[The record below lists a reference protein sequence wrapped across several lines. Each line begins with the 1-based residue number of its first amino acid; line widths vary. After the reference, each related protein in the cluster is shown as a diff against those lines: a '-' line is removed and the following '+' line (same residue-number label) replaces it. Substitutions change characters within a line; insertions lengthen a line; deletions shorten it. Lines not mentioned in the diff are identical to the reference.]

1 MKSWI
6 LSHKM
11 LAIILACVL
20 GAGVICAVVL
30 PITLAHRHEFSAE
43 WTTDENYH
51 WHKCKGEKCNEVS
64 DKASHVF
71 DEEIVSEMYFAS
83 DATYTAAAKYYK
95 SCICG
100 VKGTETFSHGSPLS
114 AKANTIAFADGLT
127 LDKPYDGTAVVF
139 DASQV
144 NRYGDGA
151 ITIMYKVKGADD
163 NTYIATAPKNVGEYT
178 AKVSVEGTAEWKAA
192 SKTVDFAIA
201 KKALKATATKTY
213 DGTDTMPATLTDV
226 LDGETVTATI
236 TMTSKN
242 VGATVKEVM
251 LAGADKDNYMLTV
264 ANVTASITAKT
275 LKATATKTYDGTDTM
290 PATLTDVLDGE
301 TVTATITM
309 TSKNVGAT
317 VKEVMLAGADKDNYM
332 LTVANVTASI
342 TAKTLTVTATKTYD
356 GTATMPATLTGVVT
370 GETVTVTITMTSKN
384 VGATVK
390 EVMLAGADKGNYTL
404 TVANVTA
411 SITAKT
417 LTVTATKTYDGTAT
431 MPATLTGVVTGE
443 TVTVTITM
451 TSKNVGATVKEVM
464 LAGADKGNYTLTAA
478 NVTASI
484 TPRTI
489 SVDWEHDYD
498 NTSSFKGE
506 PAELLKGDEATIT
519 VTMSSANVGS
529 TVQSFK
535 LTGKDAANYSL
546 ARKDVN
552 VEIVKAKIKGFE
564 ISNANAFTKIFIGAK
579 DIPEPT
585 TNYVEIGTGYGEKT
599 IVWRKQIEDGVW
611 SRVLTKEEV
620 IQSKTGT
627 FQVSIQY
634 AEGDNY
640 KLGATP
646 SVIFTMKAK
655 SRTLTVKSFSGKT
668 YDGTPLSN
676 FTFSNLVNKFGG
688 RLIDGVENFTSAT
701 ESGEKYVEFRRNGE
715 ALWTKVTGT
724 YIPKNA
730 AQYEYRIGVTATE
743 EWEAVVS
750 EIKTFTIKPY
760 EFVLELGY
768 IENQN
773 NKSTDGGKTFKLRT
787 FSQENGKEL
796 IKGQVIELWLNNEKA
811 GLKTNG
817 GNNFIPDQKKQVK
830 TDCFFLKIKNFASPN
845 MDNYKI
851 VAKYPTVTTV
861 EMTVVEKLTTEKSTT
876 GSIQAL
882 NETEKWISTTVV
894 KGYFR
899 VGQTVEVYN
908 SAGTKLG
915 EATITEIKVGSTT
928 SASGCAIPSDSIVVI
943 TLDKVFS
950 NMVYGKLV
958 EK

>member
-51 WHKCKGEKCNEVS
+51 WHKCKDEKCNEVS

-127 LDKPYDGTAVVF
+127 LDKSYDGTAVVF

-242 VGATVKEVM
+242 VGATVKEV
-251 LAGADKDNYMLTV
+251 T
-264 ANVTASITAKT
+264 
-275 LKATATKTYDGTDTM
+275 
-290 PATLTDVLDGE
+290 
-301 TVTATITM
+301 
-309 TSKNVGAT
+309 
-317 VKEVMLAGADKDNYM
+317 LAGADKDNYM

-356 GTATMPATLTGVVT
+356 GTATMPATLTGVV
-370 GETVTVTITMTSKN
+370 
-384 VGATVK
+384 A
-390 EVMLAGADKGNYTL
+390 
-404 TVANVTA
+404 
-411 SITAKT
+411 
-417 LTVTATKTYDGTAT
+417 
-431 MPATLTGVVTGE
+431 GE

-552 VEIVKAKIKGFE
+552 VKIVKAKIKGFE

-611 SRVLTKEEV
+611 SRVLKKEEV

-655 SRTLTVKSFSGKT
+655 PRNLTVRNFDGKT
-668 YDGTPLSN
+668 YDGKQVAN
-676 FTFSNLVNKFGG
+676 FTYENLVYKLSTPSIEG
-688 RLIDGVENFTSAT
+688 GVENITPMS
-701 ESGEKYVEFRRNGE
+701 SGEKYVEFREVGGEWGRNLNVANVLTNAGE
-715 ALWTKVTGT
+715 
-724 YIPKNA
+724 
-730 AQYEYRIGVTATE
+730 YEYRIGVTATD

-750 EIKTFTIKPY
+750 EVKTFTIKPY

-768 IENQN
+768 IRNQQN
-773 NKSTDGGKTFKLRT
+773 PSTDRGKTFL
-787 FSQENGKEL
+787 FGQYENRIE
-796 IKGQVIELWLNNEKA
+796 GQKIQLWLDNEKA
-811 GLKTNG
+811 GFETKE
-817 GNNFIPDQKKQVK
+817 GNNGVFYFIPDQKKKVT
-830 TDCFFLKIKNFASPN
+830 TDCFFLKIGNITNPV
-845 MDNYKI
+845 MENYKI
-851 VAKYPTVTTV
+851 VTKSPSVTTV
-861 EMTVVEKLTTEKSTT
+861 EITVVEKLTTGKSTS

-882 NETEKWISTTVV
+882 NETGKWISTTVV

-915 EATITEIKVGSTT
+915 EATITEIKVKGTI

-950 NMVYGKLV
+950 DMVYGKLV

>member
-275 LKATATKTYDGTDTM
+275 L
-290 PATLTDVLDGE
+290 
-301 TVTATITM
+301 
-309 TSKNVGAT
+309 
-317 VKEVMLAGADKDNYM
+317 
-332 LTVANVTASI
+332 
-342 TAKTLTVTATKTYD
+342 TVTATKTYD
-356 GTATMPATLTGVVT
+356 GTVTMPATLTGVVT

-390 EVMLAGADKGNYTL
+390 EVMLAGADKDNY
-404 TVANVTA
+404 
-411 SITAKT
+411 
-417 LTVTATKTYDGTAT
+417 
-431 MPATLTGVVTGE
+431 M
-443 TVTVTITM
+443 
-451 TSKNVGATVKEVM
+451 
-464 LAGADKGNYTLTAA
+464 LTAA

-552 VEIVKAKIKGFE
+552 VKIVKAKIKGFE
-564 ISNANAFTKIFIGAK
+564 ISNASAFTKIFIGAK
-579 DIPEPT
+579 NIPEPT

-611 SRVLTKEEV
+611 SRVLKKEEV

-655 SRTLTVKSFSGKT
+655 PRNLTVRNFDGKT
-668 YDGTPLSN
+668 YDGKQVAN
-676 FTFSNLVNKFGG
+676 FTYENLVYKLSTPSIEG
-688 RLIDGVENFTSAT
+688 GVENITPMS
-701 ESGEKYVEFRRNGE
+701 SGEKYVEFREVGGEWGRNLNVANVLTNAGE
-715 ALWTKVTGT
+715 
-724 YIPKNA
+724 
-730 AQYEYRIGVTATE
+730 YEYRIGVTATD
-743 EWEAVVS
+743 EWEEVVS
-750 EIKTFTIKPY
+750 DIKSFTIKPY
-760 EFVLELGY
+760 EFVLKLGY
-768 IENQN
+768 IKDQQWQ
-773 NKSTDGGKTFKLRT
+773 SADRGKTFL
-787 FSQENGKEL
+787 FGQYENL
-796 IKGQVIELWLNNEKA
+796 IEGQKIQLWLNNEKA
-811 GLKTNG
+811 GFETRE
-817 GNNFIPDQKKQVK
+817 GNNGVFYFITDQKKQVT
-830 TDCFFLKIKNFASPN
+830 TDCFFLKIANFASPN
-845 MDNYKI
+845 MENYKI
-851 VAKYPTVTTV
+851 VPKSPSVSTV
-861 EMTVVEKLTTEKSTT
+861 EVTVVEHSTTQKSTSGPIQVVQPTEKS
-876 GSIQAL
+876 IYA
-882 NETEKWISTTVV
+882 TVE
-894 KGYFR
+894 KGYFQ
-899 VGQTVEVYN
+899 VGQTVEVYRKVIVGS
-908 SAGTKLG
+908 SATYVKVG
-915 EATITEIKVGSTT
+915 EATITEIRAGGTT
-928 SASGCAIPSDSIVVI
+928 SASGCAIPSDGRVVI
-943 TLDKVFS
+943 VLDKIYDDILS
-950 NMVYGKLV
+950 GKIV
-958 EK
+958 AK

>member
-51 WHKCKGEKCNEVS
+51 WHKCKDEKCNEVS

-213 DGTDTMPATLTDV
+213 DGTDTMPATLTGV

-251 LAGADKDNYMLTV
+251 LAGADKDNYILTV
-264 ANVTASITAKT
+264 ANVTASITAKA

-290 PATLTDVLDGE
+290 PATLTGVLDGE

-317 VKEVMLAGADKDNYM
+317 VKEVTLAGADKDNYM

-356 GTATMPATLTGVVT
+356 GTANMPATLTGVVT

-390 EVMLAGADKGNYTL
+390 EVMLAGADKGNY
-404 TVANVTA
+404 
-411 SITAKT
+411 
-417 LTVTATKTYDGTAT
+417 
-431 MPATLTGVVTGE
+431 M
-443 TVTVTITM
+443 
-451 TSKNVGATVKEVM
+451 
-464 LAGADKGNYTLTAA
+464 LTAA

-688 RLIDGVENFTSAT
+688 SLIDGVENFTSAID
-701 ESGEKYVEFRRNGE
+701 SGEKYVEFRRNGE
-715 ALWTKVTGT
+715 VLWTKVTGT

-730 AQYEYRIGVTATE
+730 AQYDYRIGVTATE

-787 FSQENGKEL
+787 FSQANGKEL

-811 GLKTNG
+811 GLKTNS

-830 TDCFFLKIKNFASPN
+830 TDCFFLKIANFASPN

-861 EMTVVEKLTTEKSTT
+861 EMTVVEKLTAKSTT

-894 KGYFR
+894 KGYFK

-915 EATITEIKVGSTT
+915 EATITEIKVKGTI

>member
-127 LDKPYDGTAVVF
+127 LDKSYDGTAVVF

-178 AKVSVEGTAEWKAA
+178 VKVSVEGTAEWKAA
-192 SKTVDFAIA
+192 SKTFDFAIA

-226 LDGETVTATI
+226 LDGETVTA
-236 TMTSKN
+236 
-242 VGATVKEVM
+242 
-251 LAGADKDNYMLTV
+251 
-264 ANVTASITAKT
+264 
-275 LKATATKTYDGTDTM
+275 
-290 PATLTDVLDGE
+290 
-301 TVTATITM
+301 
-309 TSKNVGAT
+309 
-317 VKEVMLAGADKDNYM
+317 
-332 LTVANVTASI
+332 
-342 TAKTLTVTATKTYD
+342 
-356 GTATMPATLTGVVT
+356 
-370 GETVTVTITMTSKN
+370 
-384 VGATVK
+384 
-390 EVMLAGADKGNYTL
+390 
-404 TVANVTA
+404 
-411 SITAKT
+411 
-417 LTVTATKTYDGTAT
+417 
-431 MPATLTGVVTGE
+431 
-443 TVTVTITM
+443 TITM

-506 PAELLKGDEATIT
+506 PAELLKGDEVTIT

-599 IVWRKQIEDGVW
+599 IIWRKQIEDGVW

-688 RLIDGVENFTSAT
+688 SLIDGVENFTSAID
-701 ESGEKYVEFRRNGE
+701 SGEKYVEFRRNGE
-715 ALWTKVTGT
+715 VLWTKVTGT

-730 AQYEYRIGVTATE
+730 AQYDYRIGVTATE

-787 FSQENGKEL
+787 FSQANGKEL

-811 GLKTNG
+811 GLKTNS

-830 TDCFFLKIKNFASPN
+830 TDCFFLKIANFASPN

-861 EMTVVEKLTTEKSTT
+861 EMTVVEKLTAKSTT

-894 KGYFR
+894 KGYFK

-915 EATITEIKVGSTT
+915 EATITEIKVKGTI

>member
-1 MKSWI
+1 MNSWI

-51 WHKCKGEKCNEVS
+51 WHKCKDEKCNEVS

-83 DATYTAAAKYYK
+83 NATYTAAAKYYK

-127 LDKPYDGTAVVF
+127 LDKSYDGTAVVF

-178 AKVSVEGTAEWKAA
+178 VKVSVEGTAEWKAA

-213 DGTDTMPATLTDV
+213 DGTDTMPATLTGV
-226 LDGETVTATI
+226 LDGDKVTATI

-251 LAGADKDNYMLTV
+251 LAGADKGNYM
-264 ANVTASITAKT
+264 
-275 LKATATKTYDGTDTM
+275 
-290 PATLTDVLDGE
+290 
-301 TVTATITM
+301 
-309 TSKNVGAT
+309 
-317 VKEVMLAGADKDNYM
+317 
-332 LTVANVTASI
+332 
-342 TAKTLTVTATKTYD
+342 
-356 GTATMPATLTGVVT
+356 
-370 GETVTVTITMTSKN
+370 
-384 VGATVK
+384 
-390 EVMLAGADKGNYTL
+390 
-404 TVANVTA
+404 
-411 SITAKT
+411 
-417 LTVTATKTYDGTAT
+417 
-431 MPATLTGVVTGE
+431 
-443 TVTVTITM
+443 
-451 TSKNVGATVKEVM
+451 
-464 LAGADKGNYTLTAA
+464 LTAA

-552 VEIVKAKIKGFE
+552 VKIVKAKIKGFE

-611 SRVLTKEEV
+611 SRVLKKEEV

-655 SRTLTVKSFSGKT
+655 PRNLTVRNFDGKT
-668 YDGTPLSN
+668 YDGKQVAN
-676 FTFSNLVNKFGG
+676 FTYENLVYKLSTPSIEG
-688 RLIDGVENFTSAT
+688 GVENITPMS
-701 ESGEKYVEFRRNGE
+701 SGEKYVEFREVGGEWGRNLNVANVLTNAGE
-715 ALWTKVTGT
+715 
-724 YIPKNA
+724 
-730 AQYEYRIGVTATE
+730 YEYRIGVTATD

-750 EIKTFTIKPY
+750 EVKTFTIKPY

-768 IENQN
+768 IRNQQN
-773 NKSTDGGKTFKLRT
+773 PSTDRGKTFL
-787 FSQENGKEL
+787 FGQYENRIE
-796 IKGQVIELWLNNEKA
+796 GQKIQLWLDNEKA
-811 GLKTNG
+811 GFETKE
-817 GNNFIPDQKKQVK
+817 GNNGVFYFIPDQKKKVT
-830 TDCFFLKIKNFASPN
+830 TDCFFLKIGNSTNPV
-845 MDNYKI
+845 MENYKI
-851 VAKYPTVTTV
+851 VTKSPSVTTV
-861 EMTVVEKLTTEKSTT
+861 EITVVEKLTTGKSTS

-882 NETEKWISTTVV
+882 NETGKWISTTVV

-915 EATITEIKVGSTT
+915 EATITEIKVKGTI

-950 NMVYGKLV
+950 DMVYGKLV

>member
-30 PITLAHRHEFSAE
+30 PITLAHKHEFSAE

-51 WHKCKGEKCNEVS
+51 WHKCKDEKCNEVS

-192 SKTVDFAIA
+192 SKTFDFAIA

-242 VGATVKEVM
+242 VGATVKEV
-251 LAGADKDNYMLTV
+251 T
-264 ANVTASITAKT
+264 
-275 LKATATKTYDGTDTM
+275 
-290 PATLTDVLDGE
+290 
-301 TVTATITM
+301 
-309 TSKNVGAT
+309 
-317 VKEVMLAGADKDNYM
+317 LAGADKDNYM

-356 GTATMPATLTGVVT
+356 GTVTMPATLTGVVT

-390 EVMLAGADKGNYTL
+390 EVMLAGADKDNY
-404 TVANVTA
+404 
-411 SITAKT
+411 
-417 LTVTATKTYDGTAT
+417 
-431 MPATLTGVVTGE
+431 M
-443 TVTVTITM
+443 
-451 TSKNVGATVKEVM
+451 
-464 LAGADKGNYTLTAA
+464 LTAA

-506 PAELLKGDEATIT
+506 PAELLKGNEVTIT

-552 VEIVKAKIKGFE
+552 VKIVKAKIKGFE
-564 ISNANAFTKIFIGAK
+564 ISNASAFTKIFIGAK
-579 DIPEPT
+579 NIPEPT

-611 SRVLTKEEV
+611 SRVLKKEEV

-655 SRTLTVKSFSGKT
+655 PRNLTVRNFDGKT
-668 YDGTPLSN
+668 YDGKQVAN
-676 FTFSNLVNKFGG
+676 FTYENLVYKLSTPSIEG
-688 RLIDGVENFTSAT
+688 GVENIMPMS
-701 ESGEKYVEFRRNGE
+701 SGEKYVEFREVGGEWGRNLNVANVLTNAGE
-715 ALWTKVTGT
+715 
-724 YIPKNA
+724 
-730 AQYEYRIGVTATE
+730 YEYRIGVTATD
-743 EWEAVVS
+743 EWEEVVS
-750 EIKTFTIKPY
+750 DIKSFTIKPY
-760 EFVLELGY
+760 EFVLKLGY
-768 IENQN
+768 IKDQQWQ
-773 NKSTDGGKTFKLRT
+773 SADRGKTFL
-787 FSQENGKEL
+787 FGQYENL
-796 IKGQVIELWLNNEKA
+796 IEGQKIQLWLNNEKA
-811 GLKTNG
+811 GFETRE
-817 GNNFIPDQKKQVK
+817 GNNGVFYFITDQKKQVT
-830 TDCFFLKIKNFASPN
+830 TDCFFLKIANFASPN
-845 MDNYKI
+845 MENYKI
-851 VAKYPTVTTV
+851 VPKSPSVSTV
-861 EMTVVEKLTTEKSTT
+861 EVTVVEHSTTQKSTSGPIQVVQPTEKS
-876 GSIQAL
+876 IYA
-882 NETEKWISTTVV
+882 TVE
-894 KGYFR
+894 KGYFQ
-899 VGQTVEVYN
+899 VGQTVEVYKKVIEG
-908 SAGTKLG
+908 STASYVKVG
-915 EATITEIKVGSTT
+915 EATITEIRAGGTT
-928 SASGCAIPSDSIVVI
+928 SASGCAIPSDGRVVI
-943 TLDKVFS
+943 VLDKIYDDILS
-950 NMVYGKLV
+950 GKIV
-958 EK
+958 AK

>member
-30 PITLAHRHEFSAE
+30 PITLAHKHEFSAE

-51 WHKCKGEKCNEVS
+51 WHKCKDEKCNEVS

-356 GTATMPATLTGVVT
+356 GTATMPATLTGVVA

-390 EVMLAGADKGNYTL
+390 EVMLAGADKGNYML
-404 TVANVTA
+404 TAANVTA

-431 MPATLTGVVTGE
+431 MPATLTGVVAGE

-464 LAGADKGNYTLTAA
+464 LAGADKGNYMLTAA

-498 NTSSFKGE
+498 NTSIFKGE
-506 PAELLKGDEATIT
+506 PTELLKGDEATIT

-599 IVWRKQIEDGVW
+599 IVWRKQIEDGGW

-676 FTFSNLVNKFGG
+676 FTFSNLVDKFGG

-787 FSQENGKEL
+787 FSQANGKEL

-811 GLKTNG
+811 GLKTNS

-830 TDCFFLKIKNFASPN
+830 TDCFFLKIANFASPN

-861 EMTVVEKLTTEKSTT
+861 EMTVVEKLTAKSTT

-894 KGYFR
+894 KGYFK

-915 EATITEIKVGSTT
+915 EATITEIKVKGTI
-928 SASGCAIPSDSIVVI
+928 SASGCAIPSDRIVVI

>member
-242 VGATVKEVM
+242 VGATVKEV
-251 LAGADKDNYMLTV
+251 T
-264 ANVTASITAKT
+264 
-275 LKATATKTYDGTDTM
+275 
-290 PATLTDVLDGE
+290 
-301 TVTATITM
+301 
-309 TSKNVGAT
+309 
-317 VKEVMLAGADKDNYM
+317 LAGADKDNYM

-356 GTATMPATLTGVVT
+356 GTVTMPATLTGVVT

-390 EVMLAGADKGNYTL
+390 EVMLAGADKDNY
-404 TVANVTA
+404 
-411 SITAKT
+411 
-417 LTVTATKTYDGTAT
+417 
-431 MPATLTGVVTGE
+431 M
-443 TVTVTITM
+443 
-451 TSKNVGATVKEVM
+451 
-464 LAGADKGNYTLTAA
+464 LTAA

-552 VEIVKAKIKGFE
+552 VKIVKAKIKGFE
-564 ISNANAFTKIFIGAK
+564 ISNASAFTKIFIGAK
-579 DIPEPT
+579 NIPEPT

-611 SRVLTKEEV
+611 SRVLKKEEV

-655 SRTLTVKSFSGKT
+655 PRNLTVRNFDGKT
-668 YDGTPLSN
+668 YDGKQVAN
-676 FTFSNLVNKFGG
+676 FTYENLVYKLSTPSIEG
-688 RLIDGVENFTSAT
+688 GVENITPMS
-701 ESGEKYVEFRRNGE
+701 SGEKYVEFREVGGEWGRNLNVANVLTNAGE
-715 ALWTKVTGT
+715 
-724 YIPKNA
+724 
-730 AQYEYRIGVTATE
+730 YEYRIGVTATD
-743 EWEAVVS
+743 EWEEVVS
-750 EIKTFTIKPY
+750 DIKSFTIKPY
-760 EFVLELGY
+760 EFVLKLGY
-768 IENQN
+768 IKDQQWQ
-773 NKSTDGGKTFKLRT
+773 SADRGKTFL
-787 FSQENGKEL
+787 FGQYENL
-796 IKGQVIELWLNNEKA
+796 IEGQKIQLWLNNEKA
-811 GLKTNG
+811 GFETRE
-817 GNNFIPDQKKQVK
+817 GNNGVFYFITDQKKQVT
-830 TDCFFLKIKNFASPN
+830 TDCFFLKISNFVSAN
-845 MDNYKI
+845 MENYKI
-851 VAKYPTVTTV
+851 VPKSPSVSTV
-861 EMTVVEKLTTEKSTT
+861 EVTVVEHSTTQKSTSGPIQVVQPTEKS
-876 GSIQAL
+876 IYA
-882 NETEKWISTTVV
+882 TVE
-894 KGYFR
+894 KGYFQ
-899 VGQTVEVYN
+899 VGQTVEVYRKVIVGS
-908 SAGTKLG
+908 SATYVKVG
-915 EATITEIKVGSTT
+915 EATITEIRAGGTT
-928 SASGCAIPSDSIVVI
+928 SASGCAIPSDGRVVI
-943 TLDKVFS
+943 VLDKIYDDILS
-950 NMVYGKLV
+950 GKIV
-958 EK
+958 AK

>member
-71 DEEIVSEMYFAS
+71 DEEIVSKMYFAS

-127 LDKPYDGTAVVF
+127 LDKSYDGTAVVF

-178 AKVSVEGTAEWKAA
+178 VKVSVEGTAEWKAA

-242 VGATVKEVM
+242 VGAT
-251 LAGADKDNYMLTV
+251 A
-264 ANVTASITAKT
+264 
-275 LKATATKTYDGTDTM
+275 
-290 PATLTDVLDGE
+290 
-301 TVTATITM
+301 
-309 TSKNVGAT
+309 
-317 VKEVMLAGADKDNYM
+317 KEVMLAGADKDNYM

-356 GTATMPATLTGVVT
+356 GTANMPATLTGVV
-370 GETVTVTITMTSKN
+370 
-384 VGATVK
+384 A
-390 EVMLAGADKGNYTL
+390 
-404 TVANVTA
+404 
-411 SITAKT
+411 
-417 LTVTATKTYDGTAT
+417 
-431 MPATLTGVVTGE
+431 GE

-498 NTSSFKGE
+498 NTSIFKGE

-552 VEIVKAKIKGFE
+552 VKIVKAKIKGFE
-564 ISNANAFTKIFIGAK
+564 ISNASAFTKIFIGAK
-579 DIPEPT
+579 NIPEPT

-655 SRTLTVKSFSGKT
+655 PRNLTVRNFDGKT
-668 YDGTPLSN
+668 YDGKQVAN
-676 FTFSNLVNKFGG
+676 FTYENLVYKLSTPSIEG
-688 RLIDGVENFTSAT
+688 GVENITPMS
-701 ESGEKYVEFRRNGE
+701 SGEKYVEFREVGGEWGRNLNVANVLTNAGE
-715 ALWTKVTGT
+715 
-724 YIPKNA
+724 
-730 AQYEYRIGVTATE
+730 YEYRIGVTATD

-750 EIKTFTIKPY
+750 EVKTFTIKPY

-768 IENQN
+768 IRNQQN
-773 NKSTDGGKTFKLRT
+773 PSTDRGKTFL
-787 FSQENGKEL
+787 FGQYENRIE
-796 IKGQVIELWLNNEKA
+796 GQKIQLWLDNEKA
-811 GLKTNG
+811 GFETKE
-817 GNNFIPDQKKQVK
+817 GNNGVFYFIPDQKKKVT
-830 TDCFFLKIKNFASPN
+830 TDCFFLKIGNITNPV
-845 MDNYKI
+845 MENYKI
-851 VAKYPTVTTV
+851 VTKSPSVTTV
-861 EMTVVEKLTTEKSTT
+861 EITVVEKLTTGKSTT

-894 KGYFR
+894 KGYFK

-915 EATITEIKVGSTT
+915 EATITEIKVKGTI

>member
-127 LDKPYDGTAVVF
+127 LDKSYDGTAVVF

-242 VGATVKEVM
+242 VGATVKEV
-251 LAGADKDNYMLTV
+251 T
-264 ANVTASITAKT
+264 
-275 LKATATKTYDGTDTM
+275 
-290 PATLTDVLDGE
+290 
-301 TVTATITM
+301 
-309 TSKNVGAT
+309 
-317 VKEVMLAGADKDNYM
+317 LAGADKDNYM

-356 GTATMPATLTGVVT
+356 GTVTMPATLTGVVT

-390 EVMLAGADKGNYTL
+390 EVMLAGADKDNY
-404 TVANVTA
+404 
-411 SITAKT
+411 
-417 LTVTATKTYDGTAT
+417 
-431 MPATLTGVVTGE
+431 M
-443 TVTVTITM
+443 
-451 TSKNVGATVKEVM
+451 
-464 LAGADKGNYTLTAA
+464 LTAA

-552 VEIVKAKIKGFE
+552 VKIVKAKIKGFE
-564 ISNANAFTKIFIGAK
+564 ISNASAFTKIFIGAK
-579 DIPEPT
+579 NIPEPT

-611 SRVLTKEEV
+611 SRVLKKEEV

-655 SRTLTVKSFSGKT
+655 PRNLTVRNFDGKT
-668 YDGTPLSN
+668 YDGKQVAN
-676 FTFSNLVNKFGG
+676 FTYENLVYKLSTPSIEG
-688 RLIDGVENFTSAT
+688 GVENITPMS
-701 ESGEKYVEFRRNGE
+701 SGEKYVEFREVGGEWGRNLNVANVLTNAGE
-715 ALWTKVTGT
+715 
-724 YIPKNA
+724 
-730 AQYEYRIGVTATE
+730 YEYRIGVTATD
-743 EWEAVVS
+743 EWEEVVS
-750 EIKTFTIKPY
+750 DIKSFTIKPY
-760 EFVLELGY
+760 EFVLKLGY
-768 IENQN
+768 IKDQQWQ
-773 NKSTDGGKTFKLRT
+773 SADRGKTFL
-787 FSQENGKEL
+787 FGQYENL
-796 IKGQVIELWLNNEKA
+796 IEGQKIQLWLNNEKA
-811 GLKTNG
+811 GFETRE
-817 GNNFIPDQKKQVK
+817 GNNGVFYFITDQKKQVT
-830 TDCFFLKIKNFASPN
+830 TDCFFLKIANFASPN
-845 MDNYKI
+845 MENYKI
-851 VAKYPTVTTV
+851 VPKSPSVSTV
-861 EMTVVEKLTTEKSTT
+861 EVTVVEHSTTQKSTSGPIQVVQPTEKS
-876 GSIQAL
+876 IYA
-882 NETEKWISTTVV
+882 TVE
-894 KGYFR
+894 KGYFQ
-899 VGQTVEVYN
+899 VGQTVEVYRKVIVGS
-908 SAGTKLG
+908 SATYVKVG
-915 EATITEIKVGSTT
+915 EATITEIRAGGTT
-928 SASGCAIPSDSIVVI
+928 SASGCAIPSDGRVVI
-943 TLDKVFS
+943 VLDKIYDDILS
-950 NMVYGKLV
+950 GKIV
-958 EK
+958 AK

>member
-251 LAGADKDNYMLTV
+251 LAGADKDNYMLT
-264 ANVTASITAKT
+264 
-275 LKATATKTYDGTDTM
+275 
-290 PATLTDVLDGE
+290 
-301 TVTATITM
+301 
-309 TSKNVGAT
+309 
-317 VKEVMLAGADKDNYM
+317 
-332 LTVANVTASI
+332 
-342 TAKTLTVTATKTYD
+342 
-356 GTATMPATLTGVVT
+356 
-370 GETVTVTITMTSKN
+370 
-384 VGATVK
+384 
-390 EVMLAGADKGNYTL
+390 
-404 TVANVTA
+404 
-411 SITAKT
+411 
-417 LTVTATKTYDGTAT
+417 
-431 MPATLTGVVTGE
+431 
-443 TVTVTITM
+443 
-451 TSKNVGATVKEVM
+451 
-464 LAGADKGNYTLTAA
+464 AA

-552 VEIVKAKIKGFE
+552 VKIVKAKIKGFE
-564 ISNANAFTKIFIGAK
+564 ISNASAFTKIFIGAK
-579 DIPEPT
+579 NIPEPT

-611 SRVLTKEEV
+611 SRVLKKEEV

-655 SRTLTVKSFSGKT
+655 PRNLTVRNFDGKT
-668 YDGTPLSN
+668 YDGKQVAN
-676 FTFSNLVNKFGG
+676 FTYENLVYKLSTPSIEG
-688 RLIDGVENFTSAT
+688 GVENITPMS
-701 ESGEKYVEFRRNGE
+701 SGEKYVEFREVGGEWGRNLNVANVLTNAGE
-715 ALWTKVTGT
+715 
-724 YIPKNA
+724 
-730 AQYEYRIGVTATE
+730 YEYRIGVTATD
-743 EWEAVVS
+743 EWEEVVS
-750 EIKTFTIKPY
+750 DIKSFTIKPY
-760 EFVLELGY
+760 EFVLKLGY
-768 IENQN
+768 IKDQQWQ
-773 NKSTDGGKTFKLRT
+773 SADRGKTFL
-787 FSQENGKEL
+787 FGQYENL
-796 IKGQVIELWLNNEKA
+796 IEGQKIQLWLNNEKA
-811 GLKTNG
+811 GFETRE
-817 GNNFIPDQKKQVK
+817 GNNGVFYFITDQKKQVT
-830 TDCFFLKIKNFASPN
+830 TDCFFLKIANFASPN
-845 MDNYKI
+845 MENYKI
-851 VAKYPTVTTV
+851 VPKSPSVSTV
-861 EMTVVEKLTTEKSTT
+861 EVTVVEHSTTQKSTSGPIQVVQPTEKS
-876 GSIQAL
+876 IYA
-882 NETEKWISTTVV
+882 TVE
-894 KGYFR
+894 KGYFQ
-899 VGQTVEVYN
+899 VGQTVEVYRKVIVGS
-908 SAGTKLG
+908 SATYVKVG
-915 EATITEIKVGSTT
+915 EATITEIRAGGTT
-928 SASGCAIPSDSIVVI
+928 SASGCAIPSDGRVVI
-943 TLDKVFS
+943 VLDKIYDDILS
-950 NMVYGKLV
+950 GKIV
-958 EK
+958 AK

>member
-51 WHKCKGEKCNEVS
+51 WHKCKDEKCNEVS

-127 LDKPYDGTAVVF
+127 LDKSYDGTAVVF

-251 LAGADKDNYMLTV
+251 LAGADKDNYILTV

-317 VKEVMLAGADKDNYM
+317 VKEVMLAGADK
-332 LTVANVTASI
+332 
-342 TAKTLTVTATKTYD
+342 
-356 GTATMPATLTGVVT
+356 
-370 GETVTVTITMTSKN
+370 
-384 VGATVK
+384 
-390 EVMLAGADKGNYTL
+390 
-404 TVANVTA
+404 
-411 SITAKT
+411 
-417 LTVTATKTYDGTAT
+417 
-431 MPATLTGVVTGE
+431 
-443 TVTVTITM
+443 
-451 TSKNVGATVKEVM
+451 
-464 LAGADKGNYTLTAA
+464 GNYTLTAA

-498 NTSSFKGE
+498 NTSIFKGE

-552 VEIVKAKIKGFE
+552 VKIVKAKIKGFE
-564 ISNANAFTKIFIGAK
+564 ISNASAFTKIFIGAK
-579 DIPEPT
+579 NIPEPT

-611 SRVLTKEEV
+611 SRVLKKEEV

-655 SRTLTVKSFSGKT
+655 PRNLTVRNFDGKT
-668 YDGTPLSN
+668 YDGKQVAN
-676 FTFSNLVNKFGG
+676 FTYENLVYKLSTPSIEG
-688 RLIDGVENFTSAT
+688 GVENITPMT
-701 ESGEKYVEFRRNGE
+701 SGEKYVEFREVGGEWGRNLNVANVLTNAGE
-715 ALWTKVTGT
+715 
-724 YIPKNA
+724 
-730 AQYEYRIGVTATE
+730 YEYRIGVTATD
-743 EWEAVVS
+743 EWEEVVS
-750 EIKTFTIKPY
+750 DIKSFTIKPY
-760 EFVLELGY
+760 EFVLKLGY
-768 IENQN
+768 IKDQQWQ
-773 NKSTDGGKTFKLRT
+773 SADRGKTFL
-787 FSQENGKEL
+787 FGQYENL
-796 IKGQVIELWLNNEKA
+796 IEGQKIQLWLNNEKA
-811 GLKTNG
+811 GFETRE
-817 GNNFIPDQKKQVK
+817 GNNGVFYFITDQKKQVT
-830 TDCFFLKIKNFASPN
+830 TDCFFLKISNFVSAN
-845 MDNYKI
+845 MENYKI
-851 VAKYPTVTTV
+851 VPKSPSVSTV
-861 EMTVVEKLTTEKSTT
+861 EVTVVEHSTTQKSTSGPIQVVQPTEKS
-876 GSIQAL
+876 IYA
-882 NETEKWISTTVV
+882 TVE
-894 KGYFR
+894 KGYFQ
-899 VGQTVEVYN
+899 VGQTVEVYRKVIVGS
-908 SAGTKLG
+908 SATYVKVG
-915 EATITEIKVGSTT
+915 EATITEIRAGGTT
-928 SASGCAIPSDSIVVI
+928 SASGCAIPSDGRVVI
-943 TLDKVFS
+943 VLDKIYDDILS
-950 NMVYGKLV
+950 GKIV
-958 EK
+958 AK

>member
-1 MKSWI
+1 
-6 LSHKM
+6 
-11 LAIILACVL
+11 
-20 GAGVICAVVL
+20 
-30 PITLAHRHEFSAE
+30 
-43 WTTDENYH
+43 
-51 WHKCKGEKCNEVS
+51 
-64 DKASHVF
+64 
-71 DEEIVSEMYFAS
+71 
-83 DATYTAAAKYYK
+83 
-95 SCICG
+95 
-100 VKGTETFSHGSPLS
+100 
-114 AKANTIAFADGLT
+114 
-127 LDKPYDGTAVVF
+127 
-139 DASQV
+139 
-144 NRYGDGA
+144 
-151 ITIMYKVKGADD
+151 
-163 NTYIATAPKNVGEYT
+163 
-178 AKVSVEGTAEWKAA
+178 
-192 SKTVDFAIA
+192 
-201 KKALKATATKTY
+201 
-213 DGTDTMPATLTDV
+213 
-226 LDGETVTATI
+226 
-236 TMTSKN
+236 
-242 VGATVKEVM
+242 
-251 LAGADKDNYMLTV
+251 
-264 ANVTASITAKT
+264 
-275 LKATATKTYDGTDTM
+275 
-290 PATLTDVLDGE
+290 
-301 TVTATITM
+301 
-309 TSKNVGAT
+309 
-317 VKEVMLAGADKDNYM
+317 MLAGADKDNYM

-356 GTATMPATLTGVVT
+356 GTATMPATLTGVVA
-370 GETVTVTITMTSKN
+370 GEMVTVTITMTSKN

-390 EVMLAGADKGNYTL
+390 EVMLAGADKG
-404 TVANVTA
+404 
-411 SITAKT
+411 S
-417 LTVTATKTYDGTAT
+417 
-431 MPATLTGVVTGE
+431 
-443 TVTVTITM
+443 
-451 TSKNVGATVKEVM
+451 
-464 LAGADKGNYTLTAA
+464 YTLTAA

-585 TNYVEIGTGYGEKT
+585 TNYVEIGIGYGEKT
-599 IVWRKQIEDGVW
+599 IVWRKQIEDGGW
-611 SRVLTKEEV
+611 SRVLKKEEV

-634 AEGDNY
+634 AEGNNY

-646 SVIFTMKAK
+646 FVEFTMKAK
-655 SRTLTVKSFSGKT
+655 PRNLTVKNFTGKT
-668 YDGTPLSN
+668 YDGKQVTN
-676 FTFSNLVNKFGG
+676 FTFNDLVKKFGATI
-688 RLIDGVENFTSAT
+688 IDGVENITSAT
-701 ESGEKYVEFRRNGE
+701 ESGEKYVEFREVGGEWGRNLNVANVLTNAGE
-715 ALWTKVTGT
+715 
-724 YIPKNA
+724 
-730 AQYEYRIGVTATE
+730 YEYRIGVTATD

-750 EIKTFTIKPY
+750 EVKTFTIKPY

-796 IKGQVIELWLNNEKA
+796 IKGQIIELWLNNEKA

-882 NETEKWISTTVV
+882 NETGKWISTTVV

>member
-178 AKVSVEGTAEWKAA
+178 VKVSVEGTAEWKAA
-192 SKTVDFAIA
+192 SKTFDFAIA
-201 KKALKATATKTY
+201 K
-213 DGTDTMPATLTDV
+213 
-226 LDGETVTATI
+226 
-236 TMTSKN
+236 
-242 VGATVKEVM
+242 
-251 LAGADKDNYMLTV
+251 
-264 ANVTASITAKT
+264 KT

-290 PATLTDVLDGE
+290 PATLTGVLDGDK
-301 TVTATITM
+301 VTATITM

-317 VKEVMLAGADKDNYM
+317 AKEVMLAGADKDNYM

-342 TAKTLTVTATKTYD
+342 TAKTLTATATKTYD
-356 GTATMPATLTGVVT
+356 GTDAMPATLTGVVA

-404 TVANVTA
+404 TAANVTA

-417 LTVTATKTYDGTAT
+417 LTVTATKTYDGTAN
-431 MPATLTGVVTGE
+431 MPATLTGVVAGE

-498 NTSSFKGE
+498 NTSIFKGE

-552 VEIVKAKIKGFE
+552 VKIVKAKIKGFE

-655 SRTLTVKSFSGKT
+655 PRNLTVRNFDGKT
-668 YDGTPLSN
+668 YDGKQVAN
-676 FTFSNLVNKFGG
+676 FTYENLVYKLSTPSIEG
-688 RLIDGVENFTSAT
+688 GVENITPMT
-701 ESGEKYVEFRRNGE
+701 SGEKYVEFREVGGEWGRNLNVANILTNAGE
-715 ALWTKVTGT
+715 
-724 YIPKNA
+724 
-730 AQYEYRIGVTATE
+730 YEYRIGVTATD
-743 EWEAVVS
+743 EWEEVVS
-750 EIKTFTIKPY
+750 DIKSFTIKPY
-760 EFVLELGY
+760 EFVLKLGY
-768 IENQN
+768 IKDQQWQ
-773 NKSTDGGKTFKLRT
+773 SADRGKTFL
-787 FSQENGKEL
+787 FGQYENL
-796 IKGQVIELWLNNEKA
+796 IEGQKIQLWLNNEKA
-811 GLKTNG
+811 GFETRE
-817 GNNFIPDQKKQVK
+817 GNNGVFYFITDQKKQVT
-830 TDCFFLKIKNFASPN
+830 TDCFFLKISNFVSAN
-845 MDNYKI
+845 MENYKI
-851 VAKYPTVTTV
+851 VPKSPSVSTV
-861 EMTVVEKLTTEKSTT
+861 EVTVVEHSTTQKSTSGPIQVVQPTEKS
-876 GSIQAL
+876 IYA
-882 NETEKWISTTVV
+882 TVE
-894 KGYFR
+894 KGYFQ
-899 VGQTVEVYN
+899 VGQTVEVYKKVIEG
-908 SAGTKLG
+908 STASYVKVG
-915 EATITEIKVGSTT
+915 EATITEIRAGGTT
-928 SASGCAIPSDSIVVI
+928 SASGCAIPSDGRVVI
-943 TLDKVFS
+943 VLDKIYDDILS
-950 NMVYGKLV
+950 GKIV
-958 EK
+958 AK

>member
-51 WHKCKGEKCNEVS
+51 WHKCKDEKCNEVS

-127 LDKPYDGTAVVF
+127 LDKSYDGTAVVF

-251 LAGADKDNYMLTV
+251 LAGADK
-264 ANVTASITAKT
+264 
-275 LKATATKTYDGTDTM
+275 
-290 PATLTDVLDGE
+290 
-301 TVTATITM
+301 
-309 TSKNVGAT
+309 
-317 VKEVMLAGADKDNYM
+317 
-332 LTVANVTASI
+332 
-342 TAKTLTVTATKTYD
+342 
-356 GTATMPATLTGVVT
+356 
-370 GETVTVTITMTSKN
+370 
-384 VGATVK
+384 
-390 EVMLAGADKGNYTL
+390 
-404 TVANVTA
+404 
-411 SITAKT
+411 
-417 LTVTATKTYDGTAT
+417 
-431 MPATLTGVVTGE
+431 
-443 TVTVTITM
+443 
-451 TSKNVGATVKEVM
+451 
-464 LAGADKGNYTLTAA
+464 GNYTLTAA

-498 NTSSFKGE
+498 NTSIFKGE

-552 VEIVKAKIKGFE
+552 VKIVKAKIKGFE
-564 ISNANAFTKIFIGAK
+564 ISNASAFTKIFIGAK
-579 DIPEPT
+579 NIPEPT

-611 SRVLTKEEV
+611 SRVLKKEEV

-655 SRTLTVKSFSGKT
+655 PRNLTVRNFDGKT
-668 YDGTPLSN
+668 YDGKQVAN
-676 FTFSNLVNKFGG
+676 FTYENLVYKLSTPSIEG
-688 RLIDGVENFTSAT
+688 GVENITPMT
-701 ESGEKYVEFRRNGE
+701 SGEKYVEFREVGGEWGRNLNVANVLTNAGE
-715 ALWTKVTGT
+715 
-724 YIPKNA
+724 
-730 AQYEYRIGVTATE
+730 YEYRIGVTATD
-743 EWEAVVS
+743 EWEEVVS
-750 EIKTFTIKPY
+750 DIKSFTIKPY
-760 EFVLELGY
+760 EFVLKLGY
-768 IENQN
+768 IKDQQWQ
-773 NKSTDGGKTFKLRT
+773 SADRGKTFL
-787 FSQENGKEL
+787 FGQYENL
-796 IKGQVIELWLNNEKA
+796 IEGQKIQLWLNNEKA
-811 GLKTNG
+811 GFETRE
-817 GNNFIPDQKKQVK
+817 GNNGVFYFITDQKKQIT
-830 TDCFFLKIKNFASPN
+830 TDCFFLKISNFVSAN
-845 MDNYKI
+845 MENYKI
-851 VAKYPTVTTV
+851 VPKSPSVSTV
-861 EMTVVEKLTTEKSTT
+861 EVTVVEHSTTQKSTSGPIQVVQPTEKS
-876 GSIQAL
+876 IYA
-882 NETEKWISTTVV
+882 TVE
-894 KGYFR
+894 KGYFQ
-899 VGQTVEVYN
+899 VGQTVEVYRKVIVGS
-908 SAGTKLG
+908 SATYVKVG
-915 EATITEIKVGSTT
+915 EATITEIRAGGTT
-928 SASGCAIPSDSIVVI
+928 SASGCAIPSDGRVVI
-943 TLDKVFS
+943 VLDKIYDDILS
-950 NMVYGKLV
+950 GKIV
-958 EK
+958 AK

>member
-178 AKVSVEGTAEWKAA
+178 VKVSVEGTAEWKAA
-192 SKTVDFAIA
+192 SKTFDFAIA
-201 KKALKATATKTY
+201 K
-213 DGTDTMPATLTDV
+213 
-226 LDGETVTATI
+226 
-236 TMTSKN
+236 
-242 VGATVKEVM
+242 
-251 LAGADKDNYMLTV
+251 
-264 ANVTASITAKT
+264 KT

-290 PATLTDVLDGE
+290 PATLTGVLDGDK
-301 TVTATITM
+301 VTATITM

-317 VKEVMLAGADKDNYM
+317 AKEVMLAGADKDNYM

-356 GTATMPATLTGVVT
+356 GTANMPATLTGVV
-370 GETVTVTITMTSKN
+370 
-384 VGATVK
+384 A
-390 EVMLAGADKGNYTL
+390 
-404 TVANVTA
+404 
-411 SITAKT
+411 
-417 LTVTATKTYDGTAT
+417 
-431 MPATLTGVVTGE
+431 GE

-498 NTSSFKGE
+498 NTSIFKGE

-552 VEIVKAKIKGFE
+552 VKIVKAKIKGFE

-655 SRTLTVKSFSGKT
+655 PRNLTVRNFDGKT
-668 YDGTPLSN
+668 YDGKQVAN
-676 FTFSNLVNKFGG
+676 FTYENLVYKLSTPSIEG
-688 RLIDGVENFTSAT
+688 GVENITPMT
-701 ESGEKYVEFRRNGE
+701 SGEKYVEFREVGGEWGRNLNVANILTNAGE
-715 ALWTKVTGT
+715 
-724 YIPKNA
+724 
-730 AQYEYRIGVTATE
+730 YEYRIGVTATD
-743 EWEAVVS
+743 EWEEVVS
-750 EIKTFTIKPY
+750 DIKSFTIKPY
-760 EFVLELGY
+760 EFVLKLGY
-768 IENQN
+768 IKDQQWQ
-773 NKSTDGGKTFKLRT
+773 SADRGKTFL
-787 FSQENGKEL
+787 FGQYENL
-796 IKGQVIELWLNNEKA
+796 IEGQKIQLWLNNEKA
-811 GLKTNG
+811 GFETRE
-817 GNNFIPDQKKQVK
+817 GNNGVFYFITDQKKQVT
-830 TDCFFLKIKNFASPN
+830 TDCFFLKISNFVSAN
-845 MDNYKI
+845 MENYKI
-851 VAKYPTVTTV
+851 VPKSPSVSTV
-861 EMTVVEKLTTEKSTT
+861 EVTVVEHSTTQKSTSGPIQVVQPTEKS
-876 GSIQAL
+876 IYA
-882 NETEKWISTTVV
+882 TVE
-894 KGYFR
+894 KGYFQ
-899 VGQTVEVYN
+899 VGQTVEVYKKVIEG
-908 SAGTKLG
+908 STASYVKVG
-915 EATITEIKVGSTT
+915 EATITEIRAGGTT
-928 SASGCAIPSDSIVVI
+928 SASGCAIPSDGRVVI
-943 TLDKVFS
+943 VLDKIYDDILS
-950 NMVYGKLV
+950 GKIV
-958 EK
+958 AK

>member
-264 ANVTASITAKT
+264 ANVTASIT
-275 LKATATKTYDGTDTM
+275 
-290 PATLTDVLDGE
+290 
-301 TVTATITM
+301 
-309 TSKNVGAT
+309 
-317 VKEVMLAGADKDNYM
+317 
-332 LTVANVTASI
+332 
-342 TAKTLTVTATKTYD
+342 
-356 GTATMPATLTGVVT
+356 
-370 GETVTVTITMTSKN
+370 
-384 VGATVK
+384 
-390 EVMLAGADKGNYTL
+390 
-404 TVANVTA
+404 
-411 SITAKT
+411 
-417 LTVTATKTYDGTAT
+417 
-431 MPATLTGVVTGE
+431 
-443 TVTVTITM
+443 
-451 TSKNVGATVKEVM
+451 
-464 LAGADKGNYTLTAA
+464 
-478 NVTASI
+478 
-484 TPRTI
+484 PRTI

-552 VEIVKAKIKGFE
+552 VKIVKAKIKGFE
-564 ISNANAFTKIFIGAK
+564 ISNASAFTKIFIGAK
-579 DIPEPT
+579 NIPEPT

-611 SRVLTKEEV
+611 SRVLKKEEV

-655 SRTLTVKSFSGKT
+655 PRNLTVRNFDGKT
-668 YDGTPLSN
+668 YDGKQVAN
-676 FTFSNLVNKFGG
+676 FTYENLVYKLSTPSIEG
-688 RLIDGVENFTSAT
+688 GVENITPMS
-701 ESGEKYVEFRRNGE
+701 SGEKYVEFREVGGEWGRNLNVANVLTNAGE
-715 ALWTKVTGT
+715 
-724 YIPKNA
+724 
-730 AQYEYRIGVTATE
+730 YEYRIGVTATD
-743 EWEAVVS
+743 EWEEVVS
-750 EIKTFTIKPY
+750 DIKSFTIKPY
-760 EFVLELGY
+760 EFVLKLGY
-768 IENQN
+768 IKDQQWQ
-773 NKSTDGGKTFKLRT
+773 SADRGKTFL
-787 FSQENGKEL
+787 FGQYENL
-796 IKGQVIELWLNNEKA
+796 IEGQKIQLWLNNEKA
-811 GLKTNG
+811 GFETRE
-817 GNNFIPDQKKQVK
+817 GNNGVFYFITDQKKQVT
-830 TDCFFLKIKNFASPN
+830 TDCFFLKIANFASPN
-845 MDNYKI
+845 MENYKI
-851 VAKYPTVTTV
+851 VPKSPSVSTV
-861 EMTVVEKLTTEKSTT
+861 EVTVVEHSTTQKSTSGPIQVVQPTEKS
-876 GSIQAL
+876 IYA
-882 NETEKWISTTVV
+882 TVE
-894 KGYFR
+894 KGYFQ
-899 VGQTVEVYN
+899 VGQTVEVYRKVIVGS
-908 SAGTKLG
+908 SATYVKVG
-915 EATITEIKVGSTT
+915 EATITEIRAGGTT
-928 SASGCAIPSDSIVVI
+928 SASGCAIPSDGRVVI
-943 TLDKVFS
+943 VLDKIYDDILS
-950 NMVYGKLV
+950 GKIV
-958 EK
+958 AK

>member
-30 PITLAHRHEFSAE
+30 PITLAHKHEFSAE

-51 WHKCKGEKCNEVS
+51 WHKCKDEKCNEVS

-178 AKVSVEGTAEWKAA
+178 VKVSVEGTAEWKAA
-192 SKTVDFAIA
+192 SKTFDFAIA

-242 VGATVKEVM
+242 VGATVKEVT

-275 LKATATKTYDGTDTM
+275 LTVTATKTYDGTDTM
-290 PATLTDVLDGE
+290 PATLTGVLDGE

-317 VKEVMLAGADKDNYM
+317 VKEVTLAGADKDNYM

-356 GTATMPATLTGVVT
+356 GTATMPATLTGVV
-370 GETVTVTITMTSKN
+370 
-384 VGATVK
+384 A
-390 EVMLAGADKGNYTL
+390 
-404 TVANVTA
+404 
-411 SITAKT
+411 
-417 LTVTATKTYDGTAT
+417 
-431 MPATLTGVVTGE
+431 GE

-484 TPRTI
+484 TLGQSALIGSMITI
-489 SVDWEHDYD
+489 IQVV
-498 NTSSFKGE
+498 
-506 PAELLKGDEATIT
+506 LKASLPNCLKAT
-519 VTMSSANVGS
+519 
-529 TVQSFK
+529 
-535 LTGKDAANYSL
+535 
-546 ARKDVN
+546 
-552 VEIVKAKIKGFE
+552 
-564 ISNANAFTKIFIGAK
+564 
-579 DIPEPT
+579 
-585 TNYVEIGTGYGEKT
+585 
-599 IVWRKQIEDGVW
+599 KQQ
-611 SRVLTKEEV
+611 L
-620 IQSKTGT
+620 
-627 FQVSIQY
+627 
-634 AEGDNY
+634 
-640 KLGATP
+640 
-646 SVIFTMKAK
+646 
-655 SRTLTVKSFSGKT
+655 
-668 YDGTPLSN
+668 PL
-676 FTFSNLVNKFGG
+676 
-688 RLIDGVENFTSAT
+688 
-701 ESGEKYVEFRRNGE
+701 
-715 ALWTKVTGT
+715 
-724 YIPKNA
+724 
-730 AQYEYRIGVTATE
+730 Q
-743 EWEAVVS
+743 
-750 EIKTFTIKPY
+750 
-760 EFVLELGY
+760 
-768 IENQN
+768 
-773 NKSTDGGKTFKLRT
+773 
-787 FSQENGKEL
+787 
-796 IKGQVIELWLNNEKA
+796 
-811 GLKTNG
+811 
-817 GNNFIPDQKKQVK
+817 
-830 TDCFFLKIKNFASPN
+830 
-845 MDNYKI
+845 
-851 VAKYPTVTTV
+851 
-861 EMTVVEKLTTEKSTT
+861 
-876 GSIQAL
+876 
-882 NETEKWISTTVV
+882 
-894 KGYFR
+894 
-899 VGQTVEVYN
+899 
-908 SAGTKLG
+908 
-915 EATITEIKVGSTT
+915 
-928 SASGCAIPSDSIVVI
+928 
-943 TLDKVFS
+943 
-950 NMVYGKLV
+950 
-958 EK
+958 

>member
-127 LDKPYDGTAVVF
+127 LDKSYDGTAVVF

-178 AKVSVEGTAEWKAA
+178 VKVSVEGTAEWKAA

-213 DGTDTMPATLTDV
+213 DGTDTMPATLTGV
-226 LDGETVTATI
+226 VTGETVT
-236 TMTSKN
+236 
-242 VGATVKEVM
+242 V
-251 LAGADKDNYMLTV
+251 
-264 ANVTASITAKT
+264 
-275 LKATATKTYDGTDTM
+275 
-290 PATLTDVLDGE
+290 
-301 TVTATITM
+301 TITM

-356 GTATMPATLTGVVT
+356 GTATMPATLTGVV
-370 GETVTVTITMTSKN
+370 
-384 VGATVK
+384 A
-390 EVMLAGADKGNYTL
+390 
-404 TVANVTA
+404 
-411 SITAKT
+411 
-417 LTVTATKTYDGTAT
+417 
-431 MPATLTGVVTGE
+431 GE

-611 SRVLTKEEV
+611 SRVLKKEEV

-634 AEGDNY
+634 AEGNNY

-646 SVIFTMKAK
+646 FVEFTMKAK
-655 SRTLTVKSFSGKT
+655 PRNLTVKNFTGKT
-668 YDGTPLSN
+668 YDGKQVTN
-676 FTFSNLVNKFGG
+676 FTFNDLVKKFGATI
-688 RLIDGVENFTSAT
+688 IDGVENITSAT
-701 ESGEKYVEFRRNGE
+701 ESGEKYVEFREVGGEWGRNLNVANVLTNAGE
-715 ALWTKVTGT
+715 
-724 YIPKNA
+724 
-730 AQYEYRIGVTATE
+730 YEYRIGVTATD

-750 EIKTFTIKPY
+750 EVKTFTIKPY

-768 IENQN
+768 VQNQN
-773 NKSTDGGKTFKLRT
+773 NPSHDRGKTFFLRI
-787 FSQENGKEL
+787 FYEANGNVL
-796 IKGQVIELWLNNEKA
+796 IEGQRIELWLDNEKA
-811 GLKTNG
+811 GLETRE
-817 GNNFIPDQKKQVK
+817 GNNSVYNFIPDQKKKV
-830 TDCFFLKIKNFASPN
+830 TADCFFLKIGNITNPV
-845 MDNYKI
+845 MENYKI
-851 VAKYPTVTTV
+851 VTKYPNVTTV
-861 EMTVVEKLTTEKSTT
+861 EITVVEKLTEKSTSGSIQIVQPTEKS
-876 GSIQAL
+876 IYA
-882 NETEKWISTTVV
+882 TVE
-894 KGYFR
+894 KGYFM
-899 VGQTVEVYN
+899 VGQTVEVYQKKDG
-908 SAGTKLG
+908 SYVKVG
-915 EATITEIKVGSTT
+915 EATITEIRAGGTT

>member
-51 WHKCKGEKCNEVS
+51 WHKCKDEKCNEVS

-127 LDKPYDGTAVVF
+127 LDKSYDGTAVVF

-213 DGTDTMPATLTDV
+213 DGT
-226 LDGETVTATI
+226 
-236 TMTSKN
+236 
-242 VGATVKEVM
+242 
-251 LAGADKDNYMLTV
+251 
-264 ANVTASITAKT
+264 
-275 LKATATKTYDGTDTM
+275 
-290 PATLTDVLDGE
+290 
-301 TVTATITM
+301 
-309 TSKNVGAT
+309 
-317 VKEVMLAGADKDNYM
+317 
-332 LTVANVTASI
+332 
-342 TAKTLTVTATKTYD
+342 
-356 GTATMPATLTGVVT
+356 ATMPATLTGVVT
-370 GETVTVTITMTSKN
+370 GETVT
-384 VGATVK
+384 A
-390 EVMLAGADKGNYTL
+390 
-404 TVANVTA
+404 
-411 SITAKT
+411 
-417 LTVTATKTYDGTAT
+417 
-431 MPATLTGVVTGE
+431 
-443 TVTVTITM
+443 TITM

-484 TPRTI
+484 TAKTLTVTATKTYDGTATMPATLTGVVAGETVTVTITMTSKNVGATVKEVMLAGADKGNYMLTAANVTASITPRTI

-498 NTSSFKGE
+498 NTSIFKGE
-506 PAELLKGDEATIT
+506 PTELLKGDEATIT

-552 VEIVKAKIKGFE
+552 VGIVKAKIKGFE

-655 SRTLTVKSFSGKT
+655 PRNLTVKNFTGKT
-668 YDGTPLSN
+668 YDGKQVTN
-676 FTFSNLVNKFGG
+676 FTFNDLVKKFGATI
-688 RLIDGVENFTSAT
+688 IDGVENFTSAT

-787 FSQENGKEL
+787 FSQANGKEL

-811 GLKTNG
+811 GLKTNS

-830 TDCFFLKIKNFASPN
+830 TDCFFLKIANFASPN

-882 NETEKWISTTVV
+882 NETGKWISTTVV

>member
-100 VKGTETFSHGSPLS
+100 VKGTETFSYGSPLS

-178 AKVSVEGTAEWKAA
+178 VKVSVEGTAEWKAA

-251 LAGADKDNYMLTV
+251 LAGADKGNYM
-264 ANVTASITAKT
+264 
-275 LKATATKTYDGTDTM
+275 
-290 PATLTDVLDGE
+290 
-301 TVTATITM
+301 
-309 TSKNVGAT
+309 
-317 VKEVMLAGADKDNYM
+317 
-332 LTVANVTASI
+332 
-342 TAKTLTVTATKTYD
+342 
-356 GTATMPATLTGVVT
+356 
-370 GETVTVTITMTSKN
+370 
-384 VGATVK
+384 
-390 EVMLAGADKGNYTL
+390 
-404 TVANVTA
+404 
-411 SITAKT
+411 
-417 LTVTATKTYDGTAT
+417 
-431 MPATLTGVVTGE
+431 
-443 TVTVTITM
+443 
-451 TSKNVGATVKEVM
+451 
-464 LAGADKGNYTLTAA
+464 LTAA

-585 TNYVEIGTGYGEKT
+585 TNYVEIGIGYGEKT
-599 IVWRKQIEDGVW
+599 IVWRKQIEDGGW

-787 FSQENGKEL
+787 FSQANGKEL

-811 GLKTNG
+811 GLKTNS

-830 TDCFFLKIKNFASPN
+830 TDCFFLKIANFASPN

-861 EMTVVEKLTTEKSTT
+861 EMTVVEKLTAKSTT

-894 KGYFR
+894 KGYFK

-915 EATITEIKVGSTT
+915 EATITEIKVKGTI

>member
-51 WHKCKGEKCNEVS
+51 WHKCKDEKCNEVS

-83 DATYTAAAKYYK
+83 NATYTAAAKYYK

-178 AKVSVEGTAEWKAA
+178 VKVSVEGTAEWKAA
-192 SKTVDFAIA
+192 SKTFDFAIA

-213 DGTDTMPATLTDV
+213 DGTATMPATLTGV
-226 LDGETVTATI
+226 VAGEMVTVTI

-251 LAGADKDNYMLTV
+251 LAGADKGNYMLT
-264 ANVTASITAKT
+264 A
-275 LKATATKTYDGTDTM
+275 
-290 PATLTDVLDGE
+290 
-301 TVTATITM
+301 
-309 TSKNVGAT
+309 
-317 VKEVMLAGADKDNYM
+317 
-332 LTVANVTASI
+332 ANVTASI

-356 GTATMPATLTGVVT
+356 GTATMPATLTGVVA

-390 EVMLAGADKGNYTL
+390 EVMLAGADKGNY
-404 TVANVTA
+404 
-411 SITAKT
+411 
-417 LTVTATKTYDGTAT
+417 
-431 MPATLTGVVTGE
+431 M
-443 TVTVTITM
+443 
-451 TSKNVGATVKEVM
+451 
-464 LAGADKGNYTLTAA
+464 LTAA

-585 TNYVEIGTGYGEKT
+585 TNYVEIGIGYGEKT
-599 IVWRKQIEDGVW
+599 IVWRKQIEDGGW
-611 SRVLTKEEV
+611 SRVLKKEEV

-634 AEGDNY
+634 AEGNNY

-646 SVIFTMKAK
+646 FVEFTMKAK
-655 SRTLTVKSFSGKT
+655 PRNLTVKNFTGKT
-668 YDGTPLSN
+668 YDGKQVTN
-676 FTFSNLVNKFGG
+676 FTFNDLVKKFGATI
-688 RLIDGVENFTSAT
+688 IDGVENITSAT
-701 ESGEKYVEFRRNGE
+701 ESGEKYVEFREVGGEWGRNLNVANVLTNAGE
-715 ALWTKVTGT
+715 
-724 YIPKNA
+724 
-730 AQYEYRIGVTATE
+730 YEYRIGVTATD

-750 EIKTFTIKPY
+750 EVKTFTIKPY

-796 IKGQVIELWLNNEKA
+796 IKGQIIELWLNNEKA

-882 NETEKWISTTVV
+882 NETGKWISTTVV

>member
-127 LDKPYDGTAVVF
+127 LDKSYDGTAVVF

-178 AKVSVEGTAEWKAA
+178 VKVSVEGTAEWKAA

-213 DGTDTMPATLTDV
+213 DGTDTMPATLTGV
-226 LDGETVTATI
+226 LDGDKVTATI

-242 VGATVKEVM
+242 VGATAKEVM

-264 ANVTASITAKT
+264 ANVTASIT
-275 LKATATKTYDGTDTM
+275 
-290 PATLTDVLDGE
+290 
-301 TVTATITM
+301 
-309 TSKNVGAT
+309 
-317 VKEVMLAGADKDNYM
+317 
-332 LTVANVTASI
+332 
-342 TAKTLTVTATKTYD
+342 
-356 GTATMPATLTGVVT
+356 
-370 GETVTVTITMTSKN
+370 
-384 VGATVK
+384 
-390 EVMLAGADKGNYTL
+390 
-404 TVANVTA
+404 
-411 SITAKT
+411 
-417 LTVTATKTYDGTAT
+417 
-431 MPATLTGVVTGE
+431 
-443 TVTVTITM
+443 
-451 TSKNVGATVKEVM
+451 
-464 LAGADKGNYTLTAA
+464 
-478 NVTASI
+478 
-484 TPRTI
+484 PRTI

-498 NTSSFKGE
+498 NTSIFKGE

-552 VEIVKAKIKGFE
+552 VKIVKAKIKGFE
-564 ISNANAFTKIFIGAK
+564 ISNASAFTKIFIGAK
-579 DIPEPT
+579 NIPEPT

-611 SRVLTKEEV
+611 SRVLKKEEV

-655 SRTLTVKSFSGKT
+655 PRNLTVRNFDGKT
-668 YDGTPLSN
+668 YDGKQVAN
-676 FTFSNLVNKFGG
+676 FTYENLVYKLSTPSIEG
-688 RLIDGVENFTSAT
+688 GVENITPMT
-701 ESGEKYVEFRRNGE
+701 SGEKYVEFREVGGEWGRNLNVANVLTNAGE
-715 ALWTKVTGT
+715 
-724 YIPKNA
+724 
-730 AQYEYRIGVTATE
+730 YEYRIGVTATD
-743 EWEAVVS
+743 EWEEVVS
-750 EIKTFTIKPY
+750 DIKSFTIKPY
-760 EFVLELGY
+760 EFVLKLGY
-768 IENQN
+768 IKDQQWQ
-773 NKSTDGGKTFKLRT
+773 SADRGKTFL
-787 FSQENGKEL
+787 FGQYENL
-796 IKGQVIELWLNNEKA
+796 IEGQKIQLWLNNEKA
-811 GLKTNG
+811 GFETRE
-817 GNNFIPDQKKQVK
+817 GNNGVFYFITDQKKQVT
-830 TDCFFLKIKNFASPN
+830 TDCFFLKISNFVSAN
-845 MDNYKI
+845 MENYKI
-851 VAKYPTVTTV
+851 VPKSPSVSTV
-861 EMTVVEKLTTEKSTT
+861 EVTVVEHSTTQKSTSGPIQVVQPTEKS
-876 GSIQAL
+876 IYA
-882 NETEKWISTTVV
+882 TVE
-894 KGYFR
+894 KGYFQ
-899 VGQTVEVYN
+899 VGQTVEVYRKVIVGS
-908 SAGTKLG
+908 SATYVKVG
-915 EATITEIKVGSTT
+915 EATITEIRAGGTT
-928 SASGCAIPSDSIVVI
+928 SASGCAIPSDGRVVI
-943 TLDKVFS
+943 VLDKIYDDILS
-950 NMVYGKLV
+950 GKIV
-958 EK
+958 AK

>member
-1 MKSWI
+1 M
-6 LSHKM
+6 
-11 LAIILACVL
+11 
-20 GAGVICAVVL
+20 
-30 PITLAHRHEFSAE
+30 
-43 WTTDENYH
+43 
-51 WHKCKGEKCNEVS
+51 
-64 DKASHVF
+64 
-71 DEEIVSEMYFAS
+71 
-83 DATYTAAAKYYK
+83 
-95 SCICG
+95 
-100 VKGTETFSHGSPLS
+100 
-114 AKANTIAFADGLT
+114 
-127 LDKPYDGTAVVF
+127 
-139 DASQV
+139 
-144 NRYGDGA
+144 
-151 ITIMYKVKGADD
+151 
-163 NTYIATAPKNVGEYT
+163 
-178 AKVSVEGTAEWKAA
+178 
-192 SKTVDFAIA
+192 
-201 KKALKATATKTY
+201 
-213 DGTDTMPATLTDV
+213 
-226 LDGETVTATI
+226 
-236 TMTSKN
+236 
-242 VGATVKEVM
+242 
-251 LAGADKDNYMLTV
+251 
-264 ANVTASITAKT
+264 
-275 LKATATKTYDGTDTM
+275 
-290 PATLTDVLDGE
+290 
-301 TVTATITM
+301 
-309 TSKNVGAT
+309 
-317 VKEVMLAGADKDNYM
+317 
-332 LTVANVTASI
+332 
-342 TAKTLTVTATKTYD
+342 
-356 GTATMPATLTGVVT
+356 
-370 GETVTVTITMTSKN
+370 
-384 VGATVK
+384 
-390 EVMLAGADKGNYTL
+390 
-404 TVANVTA
+404 
-411 SITAKT
+411 
-417 LTVTATKTYDGTAT
+417 
-431 MPATLTGVVTGE
+431 
-443 TVTVTITM
+443 
-451 TSKNVGATVKEVM
+451 
-464 LAGADKGNYTLTAA
+464 LTAA

-498 NTSSFKGE
+498 NTSIFKGE
-506 PAELLKGDEATIT
+506 PTELLKGDEATIT

-599 IVWRKQIEDGVW
+599 IVWRKQIEDGGW

-676 FTFSNLVNKFGG
+676 FTFSNLVDKFGG

-787 FSQENGKEL
+787 FSQANGKEL

-811 GLKTNG
+811 GLKTNS

-830 TDCFFLKIKNFASPN
+830 TDCFFLKIANFASPN

-861 EMTVVEKLTTEKSTT
+861 EMTVVEKLTAKSTT

-894 KGYFR
+894 KGYFK

-915 EATITEIKVGSTT
+915 EATITEIKVKGTI
-928 SASGCAIPSDSIVVI
+928 SASGCAIPSDRIVVI

>member
-51 WHKCKGEKCNEVS
+51 WHKCKDEKCNEVS

-83 DATYTAAAKYYK
+83 NATYTAAAKYYK

-178 AKVSVEGTAEWKAA
+178 VKVSVEGTAEWKAA
-192 SKTVDFAIA
+192 SKTFDFAIA

-213 DGTDTMPATLTDV
+213 DGT
-226 LDGETVTATI
+226 
-236 TMTSKN
+236 
-242 VGATVKEVM
+242 
-251 LAGADKDNYMLTV
+251 
-264 ANVTASITAKT
+264 
-275 LKATATKTYDGTDTM
+275 
-290 PATLTDVLDGE
+290 
-301 TVTATITM
+301 
-309 TSKNVGAT
+309 
-317 VKEVMLAGADKDNYM
+317 
-332 LTVANVTASI
+332 
-342 TAKTLTVTATKTYD
+342 
-356 GTATMPATLTGVVT
+356 ATMPATLTGVVA
-370 GETVTVTITMTSKN
+370 GEMVTVTITMTSKN

-390 EVMLAGADKGNYTL
+390 EVMLAGADKGNY
-404 TVANVTA
+404 
-411 SITAKT
+411 
-417 LTVTATKTYDGTAT
+417 
-431 MPATLTGVVTGE
+431 M
-443 TVTVTITM
+443 
-451 TSKNVGATVKEVM
+451 
-464 LAGADKGNYTLTAA
+464 LTAA

-585 TNYVEIGTGYGEKT
+585 TNYVEIGIGYGEKT
-599 IVWRKQIEDGVW
+599 IVWRKQIEDGGW
-611 SRVLTKEEV
+611 SRVLKKEEV

-634 AEGDNY
+634 AEGNNY

-646 SVIFTMKAK
+646 FVEFTMKAK
-655 SRTLTVKSFSGKT
+655 PRNLTVKNFTGKT
-668 YDGTPLSN
+668 YDGKQVTN
-676 FTFSNLVNKFGG
+676 FTFNDLVKKFGATI
-688 RLIDGVENFTSAT
+688 IDGVENITSAT
-701 ESGEKYVEFRRNGE
+701 ESGEKYVEFREVGGEWGRNLNVANVLTNAGE
-715 ALWTKVTGT
+715 
-724 YIPKNA
+724 
-730 AQYEYRIGVTATE
+730 YEYRIGVTATD

-750 EIKTFTIKPY
+750 EVKTFTIKPY

-796 IKGQVIELWLNNEKA
+796 IKGQIIELWLNNEKA

-882 NETEKWISTTVV
+882 NETGKWISTTVV

>member
-127 LDKPYDGTAVVF
+127 LDKSYDGTAVVF

-275 LKATATKTYDGTDTM
+275 L
-290 PATLTDVLDGE
+290 
-301 TVTATITM
+301 
-309 TSKNVGAT
+309 
-317 VKEVMLAGADKDNYM
+317 
-332 LTVANVTASI
+332 
-342 TAKTLTVTATKTYD
+342 TVTATKTYD
-356 GTATMPATLTGVVT
+356 GTANMPATLTGVVA
-370 GETVTVTITMTSKN
+370 GE
-384 VGATVK
+384 
-390 EVMLAGADKGNYTL
+390 
-404 TVANVTA
+404 
-411 SITAKT
+411 
-417 LTVTATKTYDGTAT
+417 
-431 MPATLTGVVTGE
+431 P
-443 TVTVTITM
+443 VTVTITM

-519 VTMSSANVGS
+519 VTMSSPNVGS

-552 VEIVKAKIKGFE
+552 VKIVKAKIKGFE

-579 DIPEPT
+579 NIPEPT

-688 RLIDGVENFTSAT
+688 SLIDGVENFTSAID
-701 ESGEKYVEFRRNGE
+701 SGEKYVEFRRNGE
-715 ALWTKVTGT
+715 VLWTKVTGT

-730 AQYEYRIGVTATE
+730 TQYDYRIGVTATE

-787 FSQENGKEL
+787 FSQANGKEL

-811 GLKTNG
+811 GLKTNS

-830 TDCFFLKIKNFASPN
+830 TDCFFLKIANFASPN

-861 EMTVVEKLTTEKSTT
+861 EMTVVEKLTAKSTT

-894 KGYFR
+894 KGYFK

-915 EATITEIKVGSTT
+915 EATITEIKVKGTI

>member
-51 WHKCKGEKCNEVS
+51 WHKCKDEKCNEVS

-127 LDKPYDGTAVVF
+127 LDKSYDGTAVVF

-178 AKVSVEGTAEWKAA
+178 VKVSVEGTAEWKAA

-275 LKATATKTYDGTDTM
+275 L
-290 PATLTDVLDGE
+290 
-301 TVTATITM
+301 
-309 TSKNVGAT
+309 
-317 VKEVMLAGADKDNYM
+317 
-332 LTVANVTASI
+332 
-342 TAKTLTVTATKTYD
+342 TVTATKTYD
-356 GTATMPATLTGVVT
+356 GTATMPATLTGVV
-370 GETVTVTITMTSKN
+370 
-384 VGATVK
+384 A
-390 EVMLAGADKGNYTL
+390 
-404 TVANVTA
+404 
-411 SITAKT
+411 
-417 LTVTATKTYDGTAT
+417 
-431 MPATLTGVVTGE
+431 GE

-484 TPRTI
+484 THRTI

-552 VEIVKAKIKGFE
+552 VKIVKAKIKGFE

-611 SRVLTKEEV
+611 SRVLKKEEV

-655 SRTLTVKSFSGKT
+655 PRNLTVRNFDGKT
-668 YDGTPLSN
+668 YDGKQVAN
-676 FTFSNLVNKFGG
+676 FTYENLVYKLSTPSIEG
-688 RLIDGVENFTSAT
+688 GVENITPMS
-701 ESGEKYVEFRRNGE
+701 SGEKYVEFREVGGEWGRNLNVANVLTNAGE
-715 ALWTKVTGT
+715 
-724 YIPKNA
+724 
-730 AQYEYRIGVTATE
+730 YEYRIGVTATD

-750 EIKTFTIKPY
+750 EVKTFTIKPY

-768 IENQN
+768 IRNQQN
-773 NKSTDGGKTFKLRT
+773 PSTDRGKTFL
-787 FSQENGKEL
+787 FGQYENRIE
-796 IKGQVIELWLNNEKA
+796 GQKIQLWLDNEKA
-811 GLKTNG
+811 GFETKE
-817 GNNFIPDQKKQVK
+817 GNNGVFYFIPDQKKKVT
-830 TDCFFLKIKNFASPN
+830 TDCFFLKIGNITNPV
-845 MDNYKI
+845 MENYKI
-851 VAKYPTVTTV
+851 VTKSPSVTTV
-861 EMTVVEKLTTEKSTT
+861 EITVVEKLTTGKSTS

-882 NETEKWISTTVV
+882 NETGKWISTTVV

-915 EATITEIKVGSTT
+915 EATITEIKVKGTI

-950 NMVYGKLV
+950 DMVYGKLV

>member
-30 PITLAHRHEFSAE
+30 PITLAHKHEFSAE

-51 WHKCKGEKCNEVS
+51 WHKCKDEKCNEVS

-192 SKTVDFAIA
+192 SKTFDFAIA

-242 VGATVKEVM
+242 VGATVKEV
-251 LAGADKDNYMLTV
+251 T
-264 ANVTASITAKT
+264 
-275 LKATATKTYDGTDTM
+275 
-290 PATLTDVLDGE
+290 
-301 TVTATITM
+301 
-309 TSKNVGAT
+309 
-317 VKEVMLAGADKDNYM
+317 LAGADKDNYM

-356 GTATMPATLTGVVT
+356 GTVTMPATLTGVVT

-390 EVMLAGADKGNYTL
+390 EVMLAGADKDNY
-404 TVANVTA
+404 
-411 SITAKT
+411 
-417 LTVTATKTYDGTAT
+417 
-431 MPATLTGVVTGE
+431 M
-443 TVTVTITM
+443 
-451 TSKNVGATVKEVM
+451 
-464 LAGADKGNYTLTAA
+464 LTAA

-552 VEIVKAKIKGFE
+552 VKIVKAKIKGFE
-564 ISNANAFTKIFIGAK
+564 ISNASAFTKIFIGAK
-579 DIPEPT
+579 NIPEPT

-611 SRVLTKEEV
+611 SRVLKKEEV

-655 SRTLTVKSFSGKT
+655 PRNLTVRNFDGKT
-668 YDGTPLSN
+668 YDGKQVAN
-676 FTFSNLVNKFGG
+676 FTYENLVYKLSTPSIEG
-688 RLIDGVENFTSAT
+688 GVENITPMS
-701 ESGEKYVEFRRNGE
+701 SGEKYVEFREVGGEWGRNLNVANVLTNAGE
-715 ALWTKVTGT
+715 
-724 YIPKNA
+724 
-730 AQYEYRIGVTATE
+730 YEYRIGVTATD

-750 EIKTFTIKPY
+750 EVKTFTIKPY
-760 EFVLELGY
+760 EFVLKLGY
-768 IENQN
+768 IKDQQWQ
-773 NKSTDGGKTFKLRT
+773 SADRGKTFL
-787 FSQENGKEL
+787 FGQYENL
-796 IKGQVIELWLNNEKA
+796 IEGQKIQLWLNNEKA
-811 GLKTNG
+811 GFETRE
-817 GNNFIPDQKKQVK
+817 GNNGVFYFITDQKKQVT
-830 TDCFFLKIKNFASPN
+830 TDCFFLKIANFASPN
-845 MDNYKI
+845 MENYKI
-851 VAKYPTVTTV
+851 VPKSPSVSTV
-861 EMTVVEKLTTEKSTT
+861 EVTVVEHSTTQKSTSGPIQVVQPTEKS
-876 GSIQAL
+876 IYA
-882 NETEKWISTTVV
+882 TVE
-894 KGYFR
+894 KGYFQ
-899 VGQTVEVYN
+899 VGQTVEVYRKVIVGS
-908 SAGTKLG
+908 SATYVKVG
-915 EATITEIKVGSTT
+915 EATITEIRAGGTT
-928 SASGCAIPSDSIVVI
+928 SASGCAIPSDGRVVI
-943 TLDKVFS
+943 VLDKIYDDILS
-950 NMVYGKLV
+950 GKIV
-958 EK
+958 AK